1 MAERRTLVVG
11 SGAGGLT
18 LALLLARAGRPV
30 TLLEVQKTIGGNLR
44 RFARGGVR
52 FDTGYH
58 FAGGLSG
65 VTGQLMELLGIADL
79 VKHHPIPNLIHLGA
93 SGENIEFPAG
103 CGIDGAI
110 DVCSRHFPRDAAGV
124 KKFYSAF
131 REVWKTTPMHDL
143 ERQDAA
149 APPSLSRYDLNT
161 VDECCGKWNL
171 SPAAATALN
180 CFSLCHGTPPELA
193 PMSFHARVGYSLCE
207 ELSRPEGG
215 GDTLIKAFNREAAK
229 LGIEVRAGTTVE
241 RFTARDADGKYR
253 EAVLTDGTTLPV
265 EEVYFT
271 NHPASVLAMLP
282 QEARLP
288 ALTRRCARLRES
300 TSFFCAYFTVDGGAP
315 DGLVSYM
322 SHDDLDLILNHRDGA
337 YSTGYMI
344 ENEPDAHGNVV
355 TAISSFRTAPP
366 VFEAPTSDHAARLK
380 DPAYQEYKARIA
392 GEIADDLV
400 KVRPE
405 LKGRLRLRECGSALT
420 CRDYAPPYGSAYG
433 ACCVVGEARLCGHIG
448 GNFHIAGQSAMVPG
462 VLGTMLTS
470 LAVCRRNGIDVK

>member
-1 MAERRTLVVG
+1 MAERRTLVIG

-18 LALLLARAGRPV
+18 MALLLARAGRPV

-44 RFARGGVR
+44 RFVRGGVR

-58 FAGGLSG
+58 FAGGLAG

-79 VKHHPIPNLIHLGA
+79 VKHHPISNRIFLAA
-93 SGENIEFPAG
+93 SGNDIVLPAG

-110 DVCSRHFPRDAAGV
+110 DVYSRRFPGDAAGV
-124 KKFYSAF
+124 KAFYSAL
-131 REVWKTTPMHDL
+131 REVWRTTPMHDL
-143 ERQDAA
+143 TRNDSSAT
-149 APPSLSRYDLNT
+149 PMLSRYDLNT
-161 VDECCGKWNL
+161 VDELCGSWGL

-180 CFSLCHGTPPELA
+180 SFALCHGTPPELA

-207 ELSRPEGG
+207 ELSRPDGG
-215 GDTLIKAFNREAAK
+215 GDTLIEAFDREAAK

-241 RFTARDADGKYR
+241 RFASRDADGKYR

-282 QEARLP
+282 PEARNP

-300 TSFFCAYFTVDGGAP
+300 TSFFCAYFTVDGGSP
-315 DGLVSYM
+315 EGLISYL

-344 ENEPDAHGNVV
+344 ENEPDANGNLV
-355 TAISSFRTAPP
+355 TAISSFRTVPP
-366 VFEAPTSDHAARLK
+366 VFEAPSLNHAARLK
-380 DPAYQEYKARIA
+380 DSAYQEYKARLA

-448 GNFHIAGQSAMVPG
+448 SNFHIAGQSAMVPG

-470 LAVCRRNGIDVK
+470 LSVCRRNGIAG